1 MVFQAVAKMCLHL
14 FSQIIPNMQEVCL
27 KNAPE
32 NPQSSRG
39 HTTIKVWYANL
50 KQKTLVLLDR
60 SAEEHILRR
69 LSFSVPGHLIIT
81 LHQLIDVT
89 AQGAWKVWA
98 WGDKGYLNYWS
109 QEGSYGT
116 YVYLCDTT
124 TTTPKYR
131 LSSSILVLKRLY
143 FTMFC
148 LIRMPLVSPCILC
161 HVPRDAEA

>member
-1 MVFQAVAKMCLHL
+1 
-14 FSQIIPNMQEVCL
+14 MQEVCL

-89 AQGAWKVWA
+89 AQGAWKVWVIR
-98 WGDKGYLNYWS
+98 GDKGYLKIT
-109 QEGSYGT
+109 G
-116 YVYLCDTT
+116 
-124 TTTPKYR
+124 PK
-131 LSSSILVLKRLY
+131 
-143 FTMFC
+143 
-148 LIRMPLVSPCILC
+148 
-161 HVPRDAEA
+161 RDAMVLMWYYNILQLQHQNID